1 MAYSI
6 VNQGLCSELSLVDIA
21 HDKVVGEALDLQHG
35 SAFTKHVAVRGSSSY
50 DISEGSDVVVLT
62 AGVRQR
68 EGESRLDL
76 VGRNLNVLQS
86 ESAAHTLALRCHPST
101 WPDACTAGRS
111 PGRRTMRPS
120 LLLSLHVPNTSQ
132 RSCPRWCATPLDA

>member
-35 SAFTKHVAVRGSSSY
+35 SAFTKHVAVLGSSSY
-50 DISEGSDVVVLT
+50 EISAGSDVVVIT

-76 VGRNLNVLQS
+76 VGRNLSVLQS
-86 ESAAHTLALRCHPST
+86 EARHATLGAARWLAAVHP
-101 WPDACTAGRS
+101 PFAAPQLERA
-111 PGRRTMRPS
+111 
-120 LLLSLHVPNTSQ
+120 LQV
-132 RSCPRWCATPLDA
+132 